1 MAYGSG
7 CVLLWPGLLLNSNI
21 SANSEIVLV
30 AGLT

>member
-1 MAYGSG
+1 MGDESG

-21 SANSEIVLV
+21 SANSEIALV

>member
-1 MAYGSG
+1 MEVV
-7 CVLLWPGLLLNSNI
+7 VLLWQGLLLNSNI